1 MKILFSPSEGKII
14 PSDRISQSGD
24 SQVFQIESDAVSLAA
39 KEAVKQYIAFLQ
51 SGDESEITTLFGSKK
66 LDLDELALA
75 QNCLSSPRIEAI
87 RLYNGVG
94 YKALDFESLDSQT
107 KSYMRE
113 NLYIFSNLFGMV
125 RADTLLPYYN
135 LHQGKGKGAF
145 ALKTL
150 YKNLKPSIDEI
161 LENDEVL
168 DLRARADTLLPY
180 YNLHQGKGKGAFALK
195 TLYKNLKPSID
206 EILEND
212 EVLDLRAE
220 AYLKVYQ
227 VDKCK
232 HYTQVVFLK
241 NGKRVSHYAKHYRGI
256 YARVVAQKGV
266 DSSRE
271 LEHLAFDELSLYD
284 KKAFENAT
292 ILTYEV
298 IS

>member
-168 DLRARADTLLPY
+168 DLRA
-180 YNLHQGKGKGAFALK
+180 
-195 TLYKNLKPSID
+195 
-206 EILEND
+206 
-212 EVLDLRAE
+212 E

-271 LEHLAFDELSLYD
+271 LEHLAFDELSLCD

>member
-1 MKILFSPSEGKII
+1 MKILLSPSEGKII
-14 PSDRISQSGD
+14 PSRISKGED
-24 SQVFQIESDAVSLAA
+24 IQVFQTQSGAISLAVQ
-39 KEAVKQYIAFLQ
+39 KAVKEYVAFLQ
-51 SGDESEITTLFGSKK
+51 SGDESEIATLFGTQK

-75 QNCLSSPRIEAI
+75 QNCLSSPCIEAI

-94 YKALDFESLDSQT
+94 YKALNFESLDSQAMA
-107 KSYMRE
+107 YMRE
-113 NLYIFSNLFGMV
+113 HLYIFSNLFGML
-125 RADTLLPYYN
+125 RADTPLPYYN

-150 YKNLKPSIDEI
+150 YKNLKPSIDEL
-161 LENDEVL
+161 LE
-168 DLRARADTLLPY
+168 
-180 YNLHQGKGKGAFALK
+180 Q
-195 TLYKNLKPSID
+195 
-206 EILEND
+206 D

-256 YARVVAQKGV
+256 YARVVAEKGV

-271 LEHLAFDELSLYD
+271 LEHLAFDELSLCD

>member
-14 PSDRISQSGD
+14 PNGD
-24 SQVFQIESDAVSLAA
+24 LQAFDLESNSVSLAA
-39 KEAVKQYIAFLQ
+39 KEAVKEYIAFLQ
-51 SGDESEITTLFGSKK
+51 SGAESEIATLFGTKK

-75 QNCLSSPRIEAI
+75 QNCLNAPCVEAV

-94 YKALDFESLDSQT
+94 YKALDFERLDSKA
-107 KSYMRE
+107 KSYVRE
-113 NLYIFSNLFGMV
+113 HLYIFSNLFGMV

-145 ALKTL
+145 GLNSL

-161 LENDEVL
+161 LEN
-168 DLRARADTLLPY
+168 
-180 YNLHQGKGKGAFALK
+180 
-195 TLYKNLKPSID
+195 S
-206 EILEND
+206 

-227 VDKCK
+227 VEKCQ

-241 NGKRVSHYAKHYRGI
+241 NSKRVSHYAKHYRGI
-256 YARVVAQKGV
+256 YARVVAEKGV

-271 LEHLAFDELSLYD
+271 LEHLAFDELSLCD